1 MNDSDF
7 QGPLFIVGCGR
18 SGTKL
23 LRNLLNNHPQ
33 IGILGFETNFIPL
46 FVKRFG
52 KTPDFSDEATLRAV
66 HDALTQTA
74 FYQSR
79 RAEGVTMSYEQLKA
93 HLREVE
99 TEVAWRHVIEGICK
113 FYLDNPSAAIWGDK
127 SPDYTVHIPLLRE
140 IFPPARFIHI
150 IRDPRDRSLSARRTW
165 GKSVLRSAHGWCGV
179 MERVEKAGVR
189 ADADYLE
196 VFYEQ
201 LIEEP
206 EKVMRGIC
214 DFLSIPFHEGL
225 LVVDQPAEAVGKT
238 ERLTEFVASNKAKY
252 RKELSPYEIRRASEI
267 TFPYLEAFGYPLE
280 GAKAHRELSPLFL
293 NLLKLTDGLSTLQ
306 IHMQKKGF
314 AQGLRYYV
322 KRNREGR
329 AKA

>member
-1 MNDSDF
+1 MNNSDF

-33 IGILGFETNFIPL
+33 IGILGFETNFIPF

-66 HDALTQTA
+66 YDALTQTA
-74 FYQSR
+74 CYQSR
-79 RAEGVTMSYEQLKA
+79 QAEGVTMSYEQLKA
-93 HLREVE
+93 RLEGVD
-99 TEVAWRHVIEGICK
+99 TELAWHHVIEGIVK
-113 FYLDNPSAAIWGDK
+113 FYLNAPSVSIWGDK
-127 SPDYTVHIPLLRE
+127 SPDYTVHISLLKE
-140 IFPPARFIHI
+140 VFPRARFIHI
-150 IRDPRDRSLSARRTW
+150 IRDPRDRSLSARKTW
-165 GKSVLRSAHGWCGV
+165 GKSVLRSAHGWSKV
-179 MERVEKAGVR
+179 MELMEKANVR
-189 ADADYLE
+189 ADPNYLE

-201 LIEEP
+201 LIGEP

-214 DFLSIPFHEGL
+214 DFLDVPFHEDV

-238 ERLTEFVASNKAKY
+238 KRLTEFVTSNKAKY
-252 RKELSPYEIRRASEI
+252 RKELSPFEIRRASEI
-267 TFPYLEAFGYPLE
+267 TYPYLEAFGYPLE
-280 GAKAHRELSPLFL
+280 DAKSHRELSPLFL
-293 NLLKLTDGLSTLQ
+293 NVLKVTDGLSTLR

-322 KRNREGR
+322 KRNREKMR
-329 AKA
+329 SF